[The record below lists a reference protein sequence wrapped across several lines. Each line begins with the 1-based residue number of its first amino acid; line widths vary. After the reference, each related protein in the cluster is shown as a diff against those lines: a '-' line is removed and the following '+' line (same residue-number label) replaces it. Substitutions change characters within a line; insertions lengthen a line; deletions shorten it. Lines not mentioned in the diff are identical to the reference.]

1 MSLFL
6 SILWQKLENYVVAHV
21 NSKFKMVKDKLCMLT
36 LHIIF
41 IYILFEESHQTVETA
56 VLGSNPVSLT
66 NKNPEVVISKKN
78 SKPKK
83 PSSNL

>member
-1 MSLFL
+1 
-6 SILWQKLENYVVAHV
+6 
-21 NSKFKMVKDKLCMLT
+21 MVKDRLCMFT
-36 LHIIF
+36 VHIIF

-56 VLGSNPVSLT
+56 PLGSNPVSLT

-83 PSSNL
+83 PTSNS